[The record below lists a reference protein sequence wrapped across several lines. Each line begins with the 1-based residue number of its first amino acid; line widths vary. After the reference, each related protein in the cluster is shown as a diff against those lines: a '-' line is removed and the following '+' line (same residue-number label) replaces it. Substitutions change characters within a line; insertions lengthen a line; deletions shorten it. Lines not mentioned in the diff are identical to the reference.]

1 MTQLKNVVFI
11 IGVCLLTWAGS
22 LRAQDWESVDD
33 TTLTERE
40 RIRRSDYEVSIRSGR
55 GEWRP
60 TRVVGALVSNMDRR
74 GQDGDRGPNGTDTL
88 GRVRTQMS
96 VAMFTD
102 GFNAKGS
109 NRVEV
114 EVKRQGTPFH
124 EVQIRPTAYRI
135 KPKRVDERTVR
146 FRLYPWQK
154 VSVEFDGDRNH
165 NLFVFPD
172 LPVEKP
178 AESDGLIYYGPG
190 EHEVGLITLHSGQT
204 LFLDEGAIVYG
215 RIEAREAE
223 HIRIK
228 GRGILCGSGSVHDFT
243 RRKSLIYMRHC
254 RDIEVEG
261 IFFRG
266 SPSWTLCFS
275 ECNQLRMENIKQ
287 VCWMRN
293 SDGIDLLNSHHV
305 QIHNSFLRNY
315 DDNISL
321 KNFHSSTGQTT
332 SDITMTNCTLW
343 ADCAHNLLVGPE
355 TKSEL
360 AMDSVLFENIQILEA
375 RETTWPWRGAMAVMG
390 SDEGTFRHITFRNI
404 CLDHTRG
411 GQMFAV
417 EICPYNTA
425 GRHIEDVRFQHIRF
439 LGDANQLPLSTIKG
453 LNGERRVDGVTLQHV
468 SVNHESITQKNFSR
482 FVETN
487 EYATDVVVKAK

>member
-1 MTQLKNVVFI
+1 MTQLKNVFCIV
-11 IGVCLLTWAGS
+11 GVCLLSWTGS
-22 LRAQDWESVDD
+22 LRAQEWESVDD
-33 TTLTERE
+33 SMLTERE
-40 RIRRSDYEVSIRSGR
+40 RIRRSDYEVSVRANR
-55 GEWRP
+55 GEWQSAK
-60 TRVVGALVSNMDRR
+60 VVGALVSNIDRR
-74 GQDGDRGPNGTDTL
+74 GPDGNRGPNGTDTL
-88 GRVRTQMS
+88 GRVRTLMS

-102 GFNAKGS
+102 GFNARGT

-114 EVKRQGTPFH
+114 KVRRQGAPFR

-135 KPKRVDERTVR
+135 KTKRLDGQTVS

-154 VSVEFDGDRNH
+154 VSVEFDGDRDH

-172 LPVEKP
+172 LPAEKP
-178 AESDGLIYYGPG
+178 ASDDNLIYFGPG
-190 EHEVGLITLHSGQT
+190 EHEAGLITMHSGQT

-223 HIRIK
+223 HIRIQ

-243 RRKSLIYMRHC
+243 RRKSLIYMHLC

-266 SPSWTLCFS
+266 SPSWSLCFS
-275 ECNQLRMENIKQ
+275 GCDQLRMENIKQ

-293 SDGIDLLNSHHV
+293 SDGIDLLNSRHV
-305 QIHNSFLRNY
+305 LIRNSFLRNY

-321 KNFHSSTGQTT
+321 KNFSSPTGRTT
-332 SDITMTNCTLW
+332 SDITMTGCTLW

-355 TKSEL
+355 TKPEL
-360 AMDSVLFENIQILEA
+360 AMDSVLFEDIHILEA
-375 RETTWPWRGAMAVMG
+375 RETSWPWRGAMAVMG
-390 SDEGTFRHITFRNI
+390 SDEGTFRHVTFRHI
-404 CLDHTRG
+404 WLDHTRG

-417 EICPYNTA
+417 EICPYNTS
-425 GRHIEDVRFQHIRF
+425 GRHIEDVRFQHIHF
-439 LGDANQLPLSTIKG
+439 MGDDSKLPLSTIKG
-453 LNGERRVDGVTLQHV
+453 LDAERRVDGVSLQHV
-468 SVNHESITQKNFSR
+468 TVNGKAITPKNLTR

-487 EYATDVVVKAK
+487 EYATDIKVKSR

>member
-1 MTQLKNVVFI
+1 MTQLKNVFCIVV
-11 IGVCLLTWAGS
+11 VCLLTWAGN
-22 LRAQDWESVDD
+22 LRAQEWKSVDD
-33 TTLTERE
+33 ATLSERE
-40 RIRRSDYEVSIRSGR
+40 RIRRSDYEVRVRSRR

-60 TRVVGALVSNMDRR
+60 ARVVGALVSNIDRR
-74 GQDGDRGPNGTDTL
+74 GPDGDRGPNGTDTL
-88 GRVRTQMS
+88 GRVRTLMS

-102 GFNAKGS
+102 GFNAKGTHP
-109 NRVEV
+109 VEV
-114 EVKRQGTPFH
+114 EVKRQGAPFR

-135 KPKRVDERTVR
+135 KPKRVDDRTVR

-154 VSVEFDGDRNH
+154 VSVEFDGDRDH

-172 LPVEKP
+172 LPLEKP
-178 AESDGLIYYGPG
+178 ADDDNLIYYGPG
-190 EHEVGLITLHSGQT
+190 EHEVGLITMHSGQT

-243 RRKSLIYMRHC
+243 QRKSLIYMHQC

-275 ECNQLRMENIKQ
+275 ACDQLRMENIKQ

-293 SDGIDLLNSHHV
+293 SDGIDLLNSRNV
-305 QIHNSFLRNY
+305 LIRNSFLRNY

-321 KNFHSSTGQTT
+321 KNFSSPTGQTT
-332 SDITMTNCTLW
+332 SNITMTNCTLW

-360 AMDSVLFENIQILEA
+360 AMDSVLFENIHILEA
-375 RETTWPWRGAMAVMG
+375 RETSWPWRGAMAIMG
-390 SDEGTFRHITFRNI
+390 SDEGTFRHVTFRNI
-404 CLDHTRG
+404 WLDHTRG

-425 GRHIEDVRFQHIRF
+425 GRYIEDVRFQHIHF
-439 LGDANQLPLSTIKG
+439 LGDASQLPLSTIKG
-453 LNGERRVDGVTLQHV
+453 LDSDRRVDGVTLQHV
-468 SVNHESITQKNFSR
+468 SVNRELITNKNFPR

-487 EYATDVVVKAK
+487 EFATGVLVKSR